1 MALMRTARVRLP
13 GRADVLVLPVA
24 DNGQAVQLGGAAISV
39 AAGDWLPPVTGAV
52 YGVILNDRGSSE
64 AYGERMQQPPHGK
77 PPVAPTLYIK
87 PANTHAGHR
96 TVVTLPRGAAAVEV
110 GATLAV
116 VFAQTCTRASVANA
130 LSHVA
135 GYTVAIDFSIPKSDL
150 YRPPIVEKCWDGS
163 CPMGPWLVAPAVV
176 ADPGALTIETRI
188 NGALRHTRSTSD
200 LLRPVPTLIADITE
214 FMSFHAGDALLIGYP
229 LTVPT
234 AGAGDS
240 IAVEIPGIGR
250 LECRLASAPEGVA

>member
-1 MALMRTARVRLP
+1 MRTARVRLP
-13 GRADVLVLPVA
+13 GRAEVLLLPVTT
-24 DNGQAVQLGGAAISV
+24 NGQAVLLGHQSINV
-39 AAGDWLPPVTGAV
+39 EAGDWLPPVTGAV
-52 YGVILNDRGSSE
+52 YGVILNDRGSIE
-64 AYGERMQQPPHGK
+64 AYGERMNRPPHVK
-77 PPVAPTLYIK
+77 PPAAPTLYIK

-96 TVVTLPRGAAAVEV
+96 AIVTLPRGAAAVEV

-116 VFAQTCTRASVANA
+116 VFGQTCTRASAASA

-135 GYTVAIDFSIPKSDL
+135 GYTVAIDFSLPKSDL

-163 CPMGPWLVAPAVV
+163 CPMGPWLVVPAAV

-188 NGALRHTRSTSD
+188 NGALRHTRSTGD

-214 FMSFHAGDALLIGYP
+214 FMSFHPGDALLIGYP

-234 AGAGDS
+234 AGAGDA

-250 LECRLASAPEGVA
+250 LECRLASALEGAA